1 MLNCA
6 ARSSSRCSFGKALDS
21 QKLRHR
27 NRLPSAA
34 WLRRSKRGSERS
46 HLRASNPC
54 LNCHWVP
61 LIAIAAIS
69 PWLFYCCLSR
79 SHVDIRKLSS
89 QQVLIVD
96 LRADLDKSDT
106 HWEITKME
114 TNVRCRCRLKTIK
127 SERKKKRATK
137 IVTNSGG
144 YPSKVN
150 LLRSI
155 GVSLWN
161 SNSSDTCLWLSM
173 RLRLSGFHVKSM
185 FDRFSLVLNCIN
197 SISSRCRAR
206 GPSVRLK
213 QRGQARGNR
222 EVKALW
228 LITDPGRWKI
238 VVASNFRQ
246 LQ

>member
-1 MLNCA
+1 
-6 ARSSSRCSFGKALDS
+6 
-21 QKLRHR
+21 
-27 NRLPSAA
+27 
-34 WLRRSKRGSERS
+34 
-46 HLRASNPC
+46 
-54 LNCHWVP
+54 
-61 LIAIAAIS
+61 
-69 PWLFYCCLSR
+69 
-79 SHVDIRKLSS
+79 
-89 QQVLIVD
+89 
-96 LRADLDKSDT
+96 
-106 HWEITKME
+106 ME

-144 YPSKVN
+144 NPSKVN

-206 GPSVRLK
+206 GPSIRLK
-213 QRGQARGNR
+213 QREEIEESRRFGWSLTPAGGKLWSRLIFVNSSSQSYVGKR
-222 EVKALW
+222 ENSHESSRHSAGAAYRPLKHVSIGEKWRIVREL
-228 LITDPGRWKI
+228 LTGGR
-238 VVASNFRQ
+238 R
-246 LQ
+246 